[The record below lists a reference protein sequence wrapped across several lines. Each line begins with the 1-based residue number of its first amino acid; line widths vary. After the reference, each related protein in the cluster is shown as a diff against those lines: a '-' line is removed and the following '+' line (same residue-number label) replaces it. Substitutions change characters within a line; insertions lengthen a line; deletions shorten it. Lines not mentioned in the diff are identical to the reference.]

1 MFKLIKLAPLI
12 LMAWRWYKTRKAQ
25 QGSAGY
31 QAGPPGRSPRR

>member
-25 QGSAGY
+25 QGDAGY
-31 QAGPPGRSPRR
+31 NANASRRSPRR